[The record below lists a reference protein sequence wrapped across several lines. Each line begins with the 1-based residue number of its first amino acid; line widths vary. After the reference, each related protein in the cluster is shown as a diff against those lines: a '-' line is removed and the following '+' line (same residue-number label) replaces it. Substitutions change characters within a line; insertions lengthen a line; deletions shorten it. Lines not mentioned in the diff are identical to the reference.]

1 MGSVFRSKE
10 VYKKLKY
17 DLHGRNEIVA
27 VRGVY
32 VSGEYR
38 PPYYNDPILRIYE
51 MSSQHATVVDFKTEE
66 KNASTTDTGG
76 FYKIGLSASTY
87 NLTRYGKESKDV
99 GTTDTGGLYKLGLS
113 ASTYDLHRY
122 EKDYIDATSAETGGL
137 YKLRLTSVGY
147 VQTRY
152 YVDKGNSTPEPTL
165 RMTTLTSEDCT
176 VTNYTP

>member
-10 VYKKLKY
+10 VYKKLKH
-17 DLHGRNEIVA
+17 DLHGKNEIVA

-38 PPYYNDPILRIYE
+38 PPYYNEPILRIYE
-51 MSSQHATVVDFKTEE
+51 ISSQHATVVDFKTEE

-87 NLTRYGKESKDV
+87 NLTRYGKESKDAS
-99 GTTDTGGLYKLGLS
+99 TTDTGGLYKLGIS
-113 ASTYDLHRY
+113 ASTYNLHRY
-122 EKDYIDATSAETGGL
+122 EKDYINATSTETGGL

-152 YVDKGNSTPEPTL
+152 YTDRGNSTPEPTL
-165 RMTTLTSEDCT
+165 RISSLVAEPAT
-176 VTNYTP
+176 VENYNP